1 MASESGAVLHGPR
14 VTLRPWRDDD
24 REPCAALNADP
35 LVMRYFRCPLDTLQS
50 DAMLLRMR
58 VAMATH
64 GFGWW
69 ALDVPLLG
77 FAGFVGL
84 SRVPFEAPF
93 SALPDPA
100 IEVGWRLRTDAWGQG
115 YATEGA
121 QLALVHAFDTLN
133 RAEIVS
139 FTAEGNLPSRR
150 VMTRLGM
157 RPDGGFEHPGLP
169 QGHPLRPHVL
179 YRLTQADWR
188 QAGR

>member
-24 REPCAALNADP
+24 REPFAALNADP

-93 SALPDPA
+93 SALADPA

-115 YATEGA
+115 YATRRTSGRRQA
-121 QLALVHAFDTLN
+121 SGFRCSRHAFAPET
-133 RAEIVS
+133 S
-139 FTAEGNLPSRR
+139 FPVTPETP
-150 VMTRLGM
+150 
-157 RPDGGFEHPGLP
+157 
-169 QGHPLRPHVL
+169 
-179 YRLTQADWR
+179 
-188 QAGR
+188 